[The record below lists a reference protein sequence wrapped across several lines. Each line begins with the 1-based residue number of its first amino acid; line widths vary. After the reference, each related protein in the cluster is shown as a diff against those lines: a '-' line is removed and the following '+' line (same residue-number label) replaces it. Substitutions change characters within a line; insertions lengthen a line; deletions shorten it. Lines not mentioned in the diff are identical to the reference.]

1 MIKVIKQS
9 HEIWGECPTDFVEAM
24 KWIERAGRICW
35 QSEEKITEDSYLKF
49 TNMLREKEHDAMVE
63 HSNLVLGVSARQYHL
78 DESKFINCRR
88 NGGGWIYAGNY
99 RAFMEASNFSKLDEL
114 MKYFPAQITKNI
126 PDWAKAI
133 SVKFITNRA
142 MLAEL
147 TRHRNS
153 FAVLSQRF
161 VDHTKA
167 NEVILPV
174 HYYDKQITNPKY
186 DLWRAQM
193 NQIAET
199 YKMLREYGESPQ
211 QARNVL
217 SNSAATEIVMTATL
231 PRWKHAFKLRCSAA
245 ADPQMQALMDPV
257 EAEFEERGW
266 LSDTVAN

>member
-49 TNMLREKEHDAMVE
+49 TNMLREKEHDAMIE
-63 HSNLVLGVSARQYHL
+63 HSLMAISVFAKQQHL

-99 RAFMEASNFSKLDEL
+99 RAFMEASDFTHLEQL
-114 MKYFPAQITKNI
+114 RKYDCAKITKNI

-174 HYYDKQITNPKY
+174 HYYGKQEMNPKY
-186 DLWRAQM
+186 DLWLQQM
-193 NQIAET
+193 NQIAGT
-199 YKMLREYGESPQ
+199 YKALREYGESPQ

-217 SNSAATEIVMTATL
+217 SNSAATEIVMTASL
-231 PRWKHAFKLRCSAA
+231 PRWKHAFKLRCSPA
-245 ADPQMQALMDPV
+245 ADPQMQDLMKPV
-257 EAEFEERGW
+257 QAEFAEKGW
-266 LSDTVAN
+266 V